1 MWYSRADLQTHGA
14 RSAGAHY
21 REGFTMLTNSTRL
34 LLCAALMGA
43 TPAHAQ
49 QPAYA
54 LSARDTA
61 RVVRDTARAARD
73 TARIARDTALATP
86 DAAPK
91 KAAPKPLRFVV
102 PPQEIQYIRSADQ
115 RGVNV
120 FESPKEEGA
129 AFTGMKINW
138 GGAFAQQ
145 FQNLTHQ
152 NGAAPKLVAGV
163 DANSL
168 MQIGSGFNNA
178 DANIFLNVQLARGIR
193 VAVESYASARHH
205 QESWIKDGYFL
216 IDASPIENKLLDDL
230 MQYVTV
236 KVGHFEVNYGDQHFR
251 RSDNGQTIYNPFIG
265 NFIIDAFTTEI
276 GAEVYL
282 RSDGILMMAG
292 ATGGEV
298 HGQVTAPGKRGP
310 TYLAKVGIDEQLSND
325 LRVRLT
331 GSMYK
336 TDRSVNN
343 TLTSG
348 DRAGSRYYDVLE
360 NTTSSETA
368 NAWSGAVQSGMRN
381 MVTAFVFNPF
391 IKYRGAEFFGNV
403 ETITGAS
410 PTELSRRTLHQ
421 TVGEALY
428 RFANDKLYVGGRYNV
443 VKGALAGMTDDIKV
457 NRRQLGAGWFVTP
470 NVLSKIEFV
479 NQSYLNFPS
488 TDIRS
493 GGKFQGFMVE
503 GVVAF

>member
-1 MWYSRADLQTHGA
+1 MTSSFRIVAI
-14 RSAGAHY
+14 
-21 REGFTMLTNSTRL
+21 
-34 LLCAALMGA
+34 AALA
-43 TPAHAQ
+43 ASLPAMAQ
-49 QPAYA
+49 T
-54 LSARDTA
+54 SARATRAPSAANVASASDTA
-61 RVVRDTARAARD
+61 KEADSST
-73 TARIARDTALATP
+73 T
-86 DAAPK
+86 APK
-91 KAAPKPLRFVV
+91 KAPAPRLII
-102 PPQEIQYIRSADQ
+102 PPQEMQYMRHADQ

-120 FESPKEEGA
+120 FESTKEEGA
-129 AFTGMKINW
+129 DYTGMKINW

-152 NGAAPKLVAGV
+152 NAAAPKVVSGV
-163 DANSL
+163 DANNL
-168 MQIGSGFNNA
+168 IQLGSGFNNA
-178 DANIFLNVQLARGIR
+178 DANLFLNVQVARGIR

-205 QESWIKDGYFL
+205 QESWIKDGYFQ
-216 IDASPIENKLLDDL
+216 IDASPIENAFLDKL
-230 MQYVTV
+230 MQYATL

-251 RSDNGQTIYNPFIG
+251 RSDNGQTLYNPFVG

-276 GAEVYL
+276 GAEAYL
-282 RSDGILMMAG
+282 KSDGIMLMAG
-292 ATGGEV
+292 LTGGEV
-298 HGQVTAPGKRGP
+298 HGQVTAPGQRGP
-310 TYLAKVGIDEQLSND
+310 TYLAKVGIDEQLSTD

-348 DRAGSRYYDVLE
+348 DRGGSRYYDVLE
-360 NTTSSETA
+360 NTASTETA
-368 NAWSGAVQSGMRN
+368 NAWSGSIQSGMRN

-391 IKYRGAEFFGNV
+391 LKYRGAEFFGNV

-410 PTELSRRTLHQ
+410 PTELYRRTLHQ

-428 RFANDKLYVGGRYNV
+428 RFANDKLYIGGRHNT
-443 VKGALAGMTDDIKV
+443 VKGELAGMQNDITV
-457 NRRQLGAGWFVTP
+457 TRNQLGGGWYVTP

-479 NQSYLNFPS
+479 RQTYGDFPTS
-488 TDIRS
+488 DIRS